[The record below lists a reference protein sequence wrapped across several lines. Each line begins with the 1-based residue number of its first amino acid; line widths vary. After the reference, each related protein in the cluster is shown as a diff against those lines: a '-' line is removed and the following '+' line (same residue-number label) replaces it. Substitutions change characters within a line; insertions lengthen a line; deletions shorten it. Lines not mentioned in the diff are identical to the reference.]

1 MASIDSDLH
10 SYYSARAPEYDN
22 VHLKPER
29 QADLRAIEQWLP
41 PIFAG
46 ADVLEV
52 ACGTGY
58 WTQFI
63 APVASHVLAVDA
75 SIETMNIARG
85 RVPKDRVDFVVGDA
99 YALPK
104 SAGKFDAAF
113 AGFWFSHVPKPLRV
127 EFLRGLNSM
136 LKSGAKVV
144 LLDNR
149 FIEGSSSPI
158 SEQDVDGN
166 TYQSRKLID
175 GRTYRVLKNFPS
187 ETELKSSIDG
197 LGARPMLTTW
207 DFYWAFTYVA
217 KGSSA

>member
-1 MASIDSDLH
+1 
-10 SYYSARAPEYDN
+10 
-22 VHLKPER
+22 
-29 QADLRAIEQWLP
+29 
-41 PIFAG
+41 
-46 ADVLEV
+46 
-52 ACGTGY
+52 
-58 WTQFI
+58 
-63 APVASHVLAVDA
+63 
-75 SIETMNIARG
+75 MNIARG

-113 AGFWFSHVPKPLRV
+113 AGFWFSHVPKPRRV

>member
-1 MASIDSDLH
+1 
-10 SYYSARAPEYDN
+10 
-22 VHLKPER
+22 
-29 QADLRAIEQWLP
+29 
-41 PIFAG
+41 
-46 ADVLEV
+46 
-52 ACGTGY
+52 
-58 WTQFI
+58 
-63 APVASHVLAVDA
+63 
-75 SIETMNIARG
+75 MNIARG

-113 AGFWFSHVPKPLRV
+113 AGFWFSHVPKPRRV

-187 ETELKSSIDG
+187 ETDLVQDQCSRPGTSIGRSHMLQKARQRSSTV
-197 LGARPMLTTW
+197 LRACASRN
-207 DFYWAFTYVA
+207 
-217 KGSSA
+217 GSSLEHGGPLSARRASKRILRIYPDQRLSN